1 MDMKYSDILAR
12 DHTLTIQKVGRGT
25 FMIDALKA
33 RSDASTSKVMAEK
46 LRSYS

>member
-1 MDMKYSDILAR
+1 
-12 DHTLTIQKVGRGT
+12 VT